1 MRKRFIFYGRV
12 QGVGFRYKAY
22 YAAGRYGITGF
33 ARNLDNGTV
42 EMEAE
47 GSEEAID
54 RLIRDLENDRYIVI
68 DKIDARAVPEKG
80 DRCFVTD

>member
-1 MRKRFIFYGRV
+1 MRKHFIFYGRV

-22 YAAGRYGITGF
+22 YTAGRYGITGF
-33 ARNLDNGTV
+33 ARNLDDGTV

-47 GSEEAID
+47 GTEEAID

-68 DKIDARAVPEKG
+68 DKIDARAVPEQG
-80 DRCFVTD
+80 DRCFVAE